1 MKKSINPNLQY
12 TVQAQLVQ
20 QLISGI
26 SPFQW
31 TRKKKK
37 KIAQH
42 CSIPVPSSERG
53 LLTEIRGVLCESCYS
68 TVQFSVVAVVKWCDD
83 ESREM
88 WGLFI

>member
-12 TVQAQLVQ
+12 TVQAQLEQ
-20 QLISGI
+20 QHHSSG
-26 SPFQW
+26 QEQ
-31 TRKKKK
+31 

-42 CSIPVPSSERG
+42 CSIPVPSSESG
-53 LLTEIRGVLCESCYS
+53 QLTEIRGVLCESCYS

-88 WGLFI
+88 WGLLI